1 MIRTLTSLA
10 ILACALTP
18 ISVAAETKNVST
30 DRFQALLQISQHFLV
45 GQAYADACQKDASKK
60 AKTLYKSNEQLA
72 KKALIAEADIIFEG
86 SKGAENLKNINTILA
101 RGKDNAA
108 KIFKVNDICNQ
119 PIAQGFA
126 DHFKEFSVS
135 DAAKTQKM
143 LDGVK

>member
-18 ISVAAETKNVST
+18 LSAAAETKNLSA
-30 DRFQALLQISQHFLV
+30 DRFQALLQISQHFLI

-60 AKTLYKSNEQLA
+60 AKTLYKSNAALA
-72 KKALIAEADIIFEG
+72 KEALIAEADIVYPG
-86 SKGAENLKNINTILA
+86 SKGAENIKIANTLLA
-101 RGKDNAA
+101 KGKENAA
-108 KIFKVNDICNQ
+108 KVFKVNDICDQ

-126 DHFKEFSVS
+126 DHFKEFSTS